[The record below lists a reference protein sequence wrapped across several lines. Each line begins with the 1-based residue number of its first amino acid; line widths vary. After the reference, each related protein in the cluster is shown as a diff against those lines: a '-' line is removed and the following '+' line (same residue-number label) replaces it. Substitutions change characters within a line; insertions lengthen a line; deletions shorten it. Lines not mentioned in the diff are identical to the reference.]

1 MLDTV
6 GIKQKRLSSVVD
18 QYDADS
24 LAAWNVAHSSRAGP
38 ERTVVSL
45 PAEKTVIQKKSVWAE
60 N

>member
-6 GIKQKRLSSVVD
+6 GIKQKRLSSIVD

-38 ERTVVSL
+38 EGHVVSL
-45 PAEKTVIQKKSVWAE
+45 PAQKTVIQKKITMG
-60 N
+60 